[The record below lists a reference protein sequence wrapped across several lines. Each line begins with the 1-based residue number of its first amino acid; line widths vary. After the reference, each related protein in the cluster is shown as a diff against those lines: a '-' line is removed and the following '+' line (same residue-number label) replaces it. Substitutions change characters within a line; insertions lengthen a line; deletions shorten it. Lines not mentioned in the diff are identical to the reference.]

1 MTAFVYILASAR
13 NGTLYTGVT
22 NDLKRRI
29 FEHRTEAVPGF
40 TGKYGCKRLVWYEVH
55 DTIATA
61 IQREK
66 SIKRYYRDW
75 KLNLIEGMNPEWD
88 DLYDH
93 LNK

>member
-22 NDLKRRI
+22 NDRKRRI
-29 FEHRTEAVPGF
+29 FEHKTEAVPGF